1 MEHKLV
7 VAVRDDL
14 GLSSGKMAVQV
25 AHAAVKCAIESK
37 KGNKKWYSL
46 WMKEGQKKVVV
57 KANDLAELRN
67 LERRARQLKVTVALI
82 EDAGLTEVPPGTPT
96 CLGMGPAPNAVID
109 RVTGHLEL
117 W

>member
-14 GLSSGKMAVQV
+14 KLSGGKMAVQV
-25 AHAAVKCAIESK
+25 AHAAVKCSIECRK
-37 KGNKKWYSL
+37 KNKRWFSQ

-57 KANDLAELRN
+57 RARDLSELRD
-67 LERRARQLKVTVALI
+67 LERKAARLKITVALI
-82 EDAGLTEVPPGTPT
+82 EDAGLTEVTPGTAT
-96 CLGMGPAPNAVID
+96 CLGMGPAPDSVID
-109 RVTGHLEL
+109 RVSGHLNL

>member
-1 MEHKLV
+1 MEYKLV
-7 VAVRDDL
+7 IAVREDL

-25 AHAAVKCAIESK
+25 AHAAVKCAFESR
-37 KGNKKWYSL
+37 KGNKKWFSR

-57 KANDLAELRN
+57 KANDLAELRD
-67 LERRARQLKVTVALI
+67 LERKAARLKMTVALI

-96 CLGMGPAPNAVID
+96 CLGIGPAPNSRID
-109 RVTGHLEL
+109 AVTGRHEL

>member
-7 VAVRDDL
+7 IAVRDDL

-25 AHAAVKCAIESK
+25 AHAAVKCAVDSR
-37 KGNKKWYSL
+37 KGNKRWFSR

-57 KANDLAELRN
+57 KADGLAELRD
-67 LERRARQLKVTVALI
+67 LERKASRLKVTVALI

-96 CLGMGPAPNAVID
+96 CLGMGPAPNSVID
-109 RVTGHLEL
+109 RVTGRLEL